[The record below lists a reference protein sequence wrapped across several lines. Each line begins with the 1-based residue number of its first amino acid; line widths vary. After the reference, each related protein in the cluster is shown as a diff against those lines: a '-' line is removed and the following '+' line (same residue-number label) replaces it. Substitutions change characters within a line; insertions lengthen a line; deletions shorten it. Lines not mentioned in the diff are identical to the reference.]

1 MATLIFEN
9 ETEFESR
16 DVLEDNGVTQD
27 CLDMLYDGSLEEYE
41 SENTNNT
48 GCFNVVQCTD
58 CKDCIE
64 CTSSSD
70 LVNCDYCVD
79 CTNSEDLTDC
89 SNCEDSSLLENC
101 DNMVSCA
108 DCKDC
113 NYCNDAEG
121 LVNESFVEGEPSDN
135 EEDDS
140 STVNSGQQ
148 VGTGADPTS
157 GALDTFGDL
166 GGVKT

>member
-9 ETEFESR
+9 ETEFENR
-16 DVLEDNGVTQD
+16 EVLEDNGVTQD
-27 CLDMLYDGSLEEYE
+27 CLDILYNGSLSEYE
-41 SENTNNT
+41 ADNTNNI

-70 LVNCDYCVD
+70 LVDCDYCVD
-79 CTNSEDLTDC
+79 CTNCEELTDC

-101 DNMVSCA
+101 DNMTSCA
-108 DCKDC
+108 DCIDSNFC
-113 NYCNDAEG
+113 LDSEG
-121 LVNESFVEGEPSDN
+121 LVEESFVVGESSED
-135 EEDDS
+135 EDEDDTS
-140 STVNSGQQ
+140 VNSPQQ
-148 VGTGADPTS
+148 SSSYGNSTA

-166 GGVKT
+166 SGVKP